1 MKILLVHNSYQLPG
15 GEDVVY
21 QRERDLLTAHGDEV
35 VEYWRTNAEID
46 EYSAWERFAL
56 PPRTVWSGKTRRDFA
71 NVLRESKPD
80 VVHVHNT
87 FMVISPSIYSACRE
101 EGVPVVQTLHNY
113 RLLCPQGSFFRNGKP
128 CHDCASHLGH
138 SVLHACYRG
147 SRSATAT
154 VALMT
159 AWHRAVGTYSNLVD
173 RYIALTEFSRSN
185 FVAGGFAPEKIT
197 VKPNF
202 VDPDPGERQ
211 NDGSYA
217 LFVGRISHEKG
228 LRTLLQAWRQLPEP
242 IPLRLAGTGPMAAE
256 VKAAAAELGPHVQY
270 LGQMPLDQLMQLMKG
285 ARFLIFP
292 SELYENFPLTL
303 AESYACG
310 VPVVASELGAMKE
323 IVKHDYTGLLFRPG
337 DAADL
342 AAKVVYAWA
351 NREPMRKLGRQ
362 ARKEYETR
370 YTAELNY
377 RMLRNIYEGVQK
389 KGRARSAAGTRND
402 DQEAVLV

>member
-21 QRERDLLTAHGDEV
+21 QRERDLLVAHGDEV
-35 VEYWRTNAEID
+35 VEYLRSNKEI
-46 EYSAWERFAL
+46 EQYSLVQHLKLA
-56 PPRTVWSGKTRRDFA
+56 PRVIWSSESRQEFSQ
-71 NVLRESKPD
+71 VLRRSQPD

-101 EGVPVVQTLHNY
+101 QRIPVVQSLHNY
-113 RLLCPQGSFFRNGKP
+113 RLLCPQASFFRDGKP

-147 SRSATAT
+147 SRMHTAT
-154 VALMT
+154 VAAMI
-159 AWHRAVGTYSNLVD
+159 AWHRAAGTYSMLVD
-173 RYIALTEFSRSN
+173 RYIALTEFSRST
-185 FVAGGFAPEKIT
+185 FVDGGFDPAKIT

-202 VDPDPGERQ
+202 VDPDPGERL

-217 LFVGRISHEKG
+217 LFVGRISPEKG
-228 LRTLLQAWRQLPEP
+228 LRTLLAAWRQLPEP

-256 VKAAAAELGPHVQY
+256 LSAAATELGPQVQY
-270 LGQMPLDQLMQLMKG
+270 LGQLPLDQLMQVMRG

-310 VPVVASELGAMKE
+310 VPVIASELGAMKE
-323 IVKHDYTGLLFRPG
+323 IVKHESTGLLFRPG

-342 AAKVVYAWA
+342 AAKVRYAWA
-351 NREPMRKLGRQ
+351 HRELMQKLGRQ
-362 ARKEYETR
+362 ARKEYETK
-370 YTAELNY
+370 YTAERNY
-377 RMLRNIYEGVQK
+377 RMLRSIYDGVVKQEP
-389 KGRARSAAGTRND
+389 GRPTAGTRD